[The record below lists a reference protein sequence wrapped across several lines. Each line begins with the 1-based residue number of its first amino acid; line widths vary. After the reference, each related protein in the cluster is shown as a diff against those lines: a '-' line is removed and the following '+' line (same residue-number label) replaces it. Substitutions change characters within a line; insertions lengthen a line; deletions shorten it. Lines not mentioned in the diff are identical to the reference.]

1 MNNYETVFDT
11 FISAFSAKTIE
22 NQGTA
27 WQTAINPDDVFNSPG
42 ADNSDTFWSQHGEN
56 VDRYK
61 ELILN
66 YQQADKEIKQH
77 GNLDHLRYDSPISMA
92 YQAFHGSEPITL
104 TDYDGKLM
112 INGNGRHRIEAA
124 KRLRAEGYDVKLSA
138 LVTKWQT
145 PSVSKEK
152 TGIISSN
159 SLSNSSSMSHQIENQ
174 IELLK
179 QAKSLFSDH
188 AEKIEELTQN
198 FNAAVRGLEQDE
210 LNHDYMDFLE
220 EFLAD
225 YVTKLK
231 TIRETIEEEYMPLL
245 NRKIQYLEDRV

>member
-1 MNNYETVFDT
+1 MDNYTTVFD
-11 FISAFSAKTIE
+11 AFLTAFGSKTVE

-27 WQTAINPDDVFNSPG
+27 WQSAINPDDIFNSPD
-42 ADNSDTFWSQHGEN
+42 ADNSDQFWAQHGEN
-56 VDRYK
+56 ADRYK
-61 ELILN
+61 DLILN
-66 YQQADKEIKQH
+66 YQQAQAEIATH
-77 GNLDHLRYDSPISMA
+77 GNLDHLGWDNPVSMA
-92 YQAFHGSEPITL
+92 HQVFHGSEPIAL
-104 TDYDGKLM
+104 TDYNGKLL
-112 INGNGRHRIEAA
+112 ISSNGRHRIEAA
-124 KRLRAEGYDVKLSA
+124 KQLKAAGYDVKLSA
-138 LVTKWQT
+138 LVTKWRD

-159 SLSNSSSMSHQIENQ
+159 SLNNSSSMAHQIENQ
-174 IELLK
+174 IELLR

-198 FNAAVRGLEQDE
+198 FNAAVRGLEQDQ

-220 EFLAD
+220 EFLSD
-225 YVTKLK
+225 YVVKLK